1 LDWNRAAG
9 GLQAHGAG
17 ARPMRSDIGRGT
29 QKITGSL
36 IRSNNFRTIEAMA
49 NVVENLGK
57 LERRVTI
64 SLPKDAVQKE
74 VDSRIR
80 QLAKN
85 VRMPGFRPGK
95 VPLKMVTQ
103 QYSGQ
108 VQAEVLSDKV
118 GKQFFDISRAE
129 NLRVA
134 GQPSFAPKSDAA
146 ASDFAFDATF
156 EVYPEVT
163 LGDIANVEL
172 ERTTTTI
179 GEAEVDRTL
188 DILRKQRVH
197 YHVRGEAGEHGD
209 GGGEVAAKDGDRVTV
224 DFVGKLDGEAF
235 QGGTAEDFA
244 FVLGEGRMLPEFETA
259 ALGLKAG
266 ESREFD
272 LAFPADYHGK
282 EVAGKTAQFTITMKR
297 IEWPHLPE
305 IDAEF
310 AKSLG
315 IADGDL
321 VKMRAEIRDNL
332 EREAK
337 RRTQSIVK
345 NQVMD
350 ALLKVAE
357 LDVPNAL
364 IEQDQQ
370 RLVEMAR
377 QDLAQRGVPN
387 ADSAPIPA
395 EMFKEQAERRVK
407 LGLVLA
413 ELVKA
418 NQLEAKPE
426 QIRAEVDEFAKSYED
441 PKEVVRWY
449 YSNQQRLAEMESY
462 VVESNVVEFVLG
474 KAKVTDKEVS
484 FEELAS
490 ATAQPQA

>member
-1 LDWNRAAG
+1 
-9 GLQAHGAG
+9 
-17 ARPMRSDIGRGT
+17 
-29 QKITGSL
+29 
-36 IRSNNFRTIEAMA
+36 MA

-108 VQAEVLSDKV
+108 VEAEVLSDKV
-118 GKQFFDISRAE
+118 GKEFFDISRAE
-129 NLRVA
+129 SLRVA
-134 GQPSFAPKSDAA
+134 GQPSFAPKADAA
-146 ASDFAFDATF
+146 EGDYSFDATF

-163 LGDIANVEL
+163 IGDVSTSEI
-172 ERTTTTI
+172 ERTTTAI
-179 GEAEVDRTL
+179 SEGEIDRTL

-197 YHVRGEAGEHGD
+197 FHARGESGEHGD
-209 GGGEVAAKDGDRVTV
+209 GGADAAAKNGDRVTV
-224 DFVGKLDGEAF
+224 DFVGKIDDVAF
-235 QGGTAEDFA
+235 PGSSAEGFA

-259 ALGLKAG
+259 AVGLKVG

-272 LAFPADYHGK
+272 LKFPEDYHGK
-282 EVAGKTAQFTITMKR
+282 DVAGKTARFTITMQKV
-297 IEWPHLPE
+297 EWPHLPE

-321 VKMRAEIRDNL
+321 VKMRAEIKENL

-350 ALLKVAE
+350 ALLKIAE

-364 IEQDQQ
+364 VEQDQQ

-377 QDLAQRGVPN
+377 ADLEQRGVPN
-387 ADSAPIPA
+387 AKDAPIPA

-413 ELVKA
+413 ELVKS
-418 NQLEAKPE
+418 NGLEAKPE

-449 YSNQQRLAEMESY
+449 YSNQQRLAEMEAY
-462 VVESNVVEFVLG
+462 VVESNVVDFVLG
-474 KAKVTDKEVS
+474 KAKVTDKQVS

-490 ATAQPQA
+490 ATAQA

>member
-1 LDWNRAAG
+1 
-9 GLQAHGAG
+9 
-17 ARPMRSDIGRGT
+17 
-29 QKITGSL
+29 
-36 IRSNNFRTIEAMA
+36 MA

-64 SLPKDAVQKE
+64 SLPKDSVQKE
-74 VDSRIR
+74 IDSRIR

-103 QYSGQ
+103 QYAGQ
-108 VQAEVLSDKV
+108 VEAEVLSDKV

-134 GQPSFAPKSDAA
+134 GQPSFSPKEGAGEETY
-146 ASDFAFDATF
+146 AFDATF
-156 EVYPEVT
+156 EVYPEVK
-163 LGDIANVEL
+163 LGDLASAEVERAVTQIS
-172 ERTTTTI
+172 E
-179 GEAEVDRTL
+179 GEVDRTL

-197 YHVRGEAGEHGD
+197 YHARGEAGEHGD
-209 GGGEVAAKDGDRVTV
+209 GGGDVSAKSGDRVTV
-224 DFVGKLDGEAF
+224 DFVGKLDGVAF
-235 QGGTAEDFA
+235 EGGSAEDFA
-244 FVLGEGRMLPEFETA
+244 FVLGEGRMLPEFEQA
-259 ALGLKAG
+259 ATGLTVG
-266 ESREFD
+266 EAREFD
-272 LAFPADYHGK
+272 LKFPDDYHGK
-282 EVAGKTAQFTITMKR
+282 EVAGKTAQFTITMKK

-305 IDAEF
+305 VDAEF

-321 VKMRAEIRDNL
+321 AKMRAEIKENL

-337 RRTQSIVK
+337 RRTQSLVK

-357 LDVPNAL
+357 LEVPNAL
-364 IEQDQQ
+364 IEQDQE

-377 QDLAQRGVPN
+377 QDLVQRGVPN
-387 ADSAPIPA
+387 AANAPIPA

-413 ELVKA
+413 EVVKEHG
-418 NQLEAKPE
+418 LEAKPE
-426 QIRAEVDEFAKSYED
+426 QIRAEVEEFAKSYED
-441 PKEVVRWY
+441 PKEVIRWY
-449 YSNQQRLAEMESY
+449 YSNKQRLSEMEAY

-484 FEELAS
+484 FEALAS
-490 ATAQPQA
+490 ASAQA

>member
-1 LDWNRAAG
+1 LSIRR
-9 GLQAHGAG
+9 LHGWRG
-17 ARPMRSDIGRGT
+17 APARRITPPGRHG
-29 QKITGSL
+29 KENP

-64 SLPKDAVQKE
+64 SLPKEAVQKE
-74 VDSRIR
+74 IDARI
-80 QLAKN
+80 QKLAKN

-95 VPLKMVTQ
+95 VPLKMVAQ

-108 VQAEVLSDKV
+108 VEAEVLSDKI
-118 GKQFFDISRAE
+118 GQEFFTISRAE

-134 GQPSFAPKSDAA
+134 GQPSFEPKQEQAEDAY
-146 ASDFAFDATF
+146 AFDATF

-163 LGDIANVEL
+163 IGDLATAEVE
-172 ERTTTTI
+172 RSTTTI
-179 GEAEVDRTL
+179 GDAEIDRTL

-197 YHVRGEAGEHGD
+197 FHARGESGEHGD
-209 GGGEVAAKDGDRVTV
+209 GGADTAAQNGDRVTV
-224 DFVGKLDGEAF
+224 DFVGKLDGVAF
-235 QGGTAEDFA
+235 QGGTAEDFP
-244 FVLGEGRMLPEFETA
+244 FVLGEGRMLAEFETA

-272 LAFPADYHGK
+272 LKFPDDYHGK
-282 EVAGKTAQFTITMKR
+282 DVAGKTAQFTVTMKK
-297 IEWPHLPE
+297 IEWPHMPE
-305 IDAEF
+305 INADF

-315 IADGDL
+315 IEDGDL
-321 VKMRAEIRDNL
+321 AKMRNEIKDNL

-350 ALLKVAE
+350 ALLKISE
-357 LDVPNAL
+357 LDVPKAL

-387 ADSAPIPA
+387 AKDAPIPA
-395 EMFKEQAERRVK
+395 EMFTEQAERRVK

-418 NQLEAKPE
+418 NGLEAKAE

-449 YSNQQRLAEMESY
+449 YSNQQRLAEMEAF
-462 VVESNVVEFVLG
+462 VVESNVVDFVLG

-484 FEELAS
+484 FEALAG
-490 ATAQPQA
+490 ATAQA

>member
-1 LDWNRAAG
+1 
-9 GLQAHGAG
+9 
-17 ARPMRSDIGRGT
+17 
-29 QKITGSL
+29 
-36 IRSNNFRTIEAMA
+36 MA

-74 VDSRIR
+74 IESRIR
-80 QLAKN
+80 QIAKN

-103 QYSGQ
+103 QYAGQ
-108 VQAEVLSDKV
+108 VEAEVLSDKV

-134 GQPSFAPKSDAA
+134 GQPSFSPKEDSDAD
-146 ASDFAFDATF
+146 SYAFDATF
-156 EVYPEVT
+156 EVYPEVKI
-163 LGDIANVEL
+163 GEL
-172 ERTTTTI
+172 STAEIERSVTTI
-179 GEAEVDRTL
+179 SEAEVDRTL
-188 DILRKQRVH
+188 EILRKQRVH
-197 YHVRGEAGEHGD
+197 FHARGEAGEHGD
-209 GGGEVAAKDGDRVTV
+209 GGANAAAQSGDRVTI
-224 DFVGKLDGEAF
+224 DFVGKIDGEAF
-235 QGGTAEDFA
+235 QGGTADDFV
-244 FVLGEGRMLPEFETA
+244 FVLGEGRMLPEFEQA
-259 ALGLKAG
+259 ATGLAVG
-266 ESREFD
+266 ETREFD
-272 LAFPADYHGK
+272 LKFPDDYHGK
-282 EVAGKTAQFTITMKR
+282 EVAGKTAQFTITMKK

-305 IDAEF
+305 IDADF

-321 VKMRAEIRDNL
+321 TKMRAEIKENL

-337 RRTQSIVK
+337 RRSQSIVK

-350 ALLKVAE
+350 ALLKISE
-357 LDVPNAL
+357 LDVPKAL
-364 IEQDQQ
+364 IEQDQE

-377 QDLAQRGVPN
+377 QDLVQRGVPN
-387 ADSAPIPA
+387 AANAPIPA

-418 NQLEAKPE
+418 NNLEAKPE
-426 QIRAEVDEFAKSYED
+426 QIRAEVEEFAKSYED
-441 PKEVVRWY
+441 PKEVIRWY
-449 YSNQQRLAEMESY
+449 YSNKQRLAEMEAY

-484 FEELAS
+484 FEALAS
-490 ATAQPQA
+490 ASAQA

>member
-1 LDWNRAAG
+1 
-9 GLQAHGAG
+9 
-17 ARPMRSDIGRGT
+17 
-29 QKITGSL
+29 
-36 IRSNNFRTIEAMA
+36 MA

-108 VQAEVLSDKV
+108 VEAEVLSDKV
-118 GKQFFDISRAE
+118 GKEFFDISRAE

-134 GQPSFAPKSDAA
+134 GQPSFAPKADAA
-146 ASDFAFDATF
+146 EGDYAFDATF
-156 EVYPEVT
+156 EVYPEVK
-163 LGDIANVEL
+163 LGDVASAEI
-172 ERTTTTI
+172 ERTTTSIT
-179 GEAEVDRTL
+179 EAEIDRTL

-197 YHVRGEAGEHGD
+197 FHARGEAGEHGD
-209 GGGEVAAKDGDRVTV
+209 GGADTAAKSGDRVTV
-224 DFVGKLDGEAF
+224 DFVGKIDDVAF
-235 QGGTAEDFA
+235 PGGSAEGFA

-259 ALGLKAG
+259 ATGLKQS
-266 ESREFD
+266 ESKEFD
-272 LAFPADYHGK
+272 LTFPADYHGK
-282 EVAGKTAQFTITMKR
+282 DVAGKTAKFTITMQK

-321 VKMRAEIRDNL
+321 DKMRAEIKDNL

-337 RRTQSIVK
+337 RRTQAIVK

-350 ALLKVAE
+350 ALLKISE
-357 LDVPNAL
+357 LEVPNAL
-364 IEQDQQ
+364 VAQDQL

-377 QDLAQRGVPN
+377 ADLAQRGVPN
-387 ADSAPIPA
+387 AKDAPIPV
-395 EMFKEQAERRVK
+395 EMFKDQAERRVK

-413 ELVKA
+413 EVVKA
-418 NQLEAKPE
+418 NGLEAKPE

-449 YSNQQRLAEMESY
+449 YSNQQRLAEMEAF
-462 VVESNVVEFVLG
+462 VVESNVVDFVLG
-474 KAKVTDKEVS
+474 RAKVTDKLVS

-490 ATAQPQA
+490 ATAQA

>member
-1 LDWNRAAG
+1 MANPRGAAPG
-9 GLQAHGAG
+9 EKNGK
-17 ARPMRSDIGRGT
+17 PDIC
-29 QKITGSL
+29 
-36 IRSNNFRTIEAMA
+36 SNTFGWIEFMA

-103 QYSGQ
+103 QYAGQ
-108 VQAEVLSDKV
+108 VEAEVLSDKV
-118 GKQFFDISRAE
+118 GKEFFDISRAE

-134 GQPSFAPKSDAA
+134 GQPSFAAKEGAEETA
-146 ASDFAFDATF
+146 YAFDATF

-163 LGDIANVEL
+163 IGDVSSAEI
-172 ERTTTTI
+172 ERQVATI
-179 GEAEVDRTL
+179 GDAEIDRTL
-188 DILRKQRVH
+188 EILRKQRVQFSP
-197 YHVRGEAGEHGD
+197 RESAGQDGD
-209 GGGEVAAKDGDRVTV
+209 LTAKDGDRATV
-224 DFVGKLDGEAF
+224 DFVGKIDGEVF
-235 QGGTAEDFA
+235 DGGSGVDFA
-244 FVLGEGRMLPEFETA
+244 FVLGEKLMLPEFEKA
-259 ALGLKAG
+259 VLGLKAG
-266 ESREFD
+266 DSCEFD
-272 LAFPADYHGK
+272 LTFPDDYQGEH
-282 EVAGKTAQFTITMKR
+282 VAGKSAHFSLTVKKVESPQ
-297 IEWPHLPE
+297 WPEL
-305 IDAEF
+305 DAEF

-315 IADGDL
+315 VADGDT
-321 VKMRAEIRDNL
+321 VKMRAEIKDNL

-337 RRTQSIVK
+337 RRVQSTLK

-350 ALLKVAE
+350 ALLKLVE
-357 LDVPNAL
+357 LDVPTAL
-364 IEQDQQ
+364 VKQDQL

-387 ADSAPIPA
+387 ADKAPIPV
-395 EMFKEQAERRVK
+395 ELFKPQAERRVK
-407 LGLVLA
+407 LGLLLA
-413 ELVKA
+413 ELVKQ
-418 NQLEAKPE
+418 NKLEAKPE

-449 YSNQQRLAEMESY
+449 YSDQQRLAEMEAY
-462 VVESNVVEFVLG
+462 VVESNVVDFVLG

-490 ATAQPQA
+490 ATQQQA

>member
-1 LDWNRAAG
+1 
-9 GLQAHGAG
+9 
-17 ARPMRSDIGRGT
+17 
-29 QKITGSL
+29 
-36 IRSNNFRTIEAMA
+36 MA

-64 SLPKDAVQKE
+64 SLQKDTVQKE
-74 VDSRIR
+74 IDSRIR

-103 QYSGQ
+103 QYAGQ
-108 VQAEVLSDKV
+108 VEAEVLSDKV

-134 GQPSFAPKSDAA
+134 GQPSFSPKEGAA
-146 ASDFAFDATF
+146 DDTYAFDATF
-156 EVYPEVT
+156 EVYPEVKI
-163 LGDIANVEL
+163 GDLASAEVE
-172 ERTTTTI
+172 RSVTQIT
-179 GEAEVDRTL
+179 EAEVDRTL

-197 YHVRGEAGEHGD
+197 YHARGEAGEHGD
-209 GGGEVAAKDGDRVTV
+209 GGADLAAKNGDRVTV
-224 DFVGKLDGEAF
+224 DFVGKLDGVAF
-235 QGGTAEDFA
+235 EGGTAEDFA
-244 FVLGEGRMLPEFETA
+244 FVLGEGRMLPEFEQA
-259 ALGLKAG
+259 ATGLSVG
-266 ESREFD
+266 EQREFD
-272 LAFPADYHGK
+272 LKFPDDYHGK
-282 EVAGKTAQFTITMKR
+282 EVAGKTAQFTITMKK

-305 IDAEF
+305 VDAEF
-310 AKSLG
+310 AKTLG

-321 VKMRAEIRDNL
+321 TKMRAEIKENL

-337 RRTQSIVK
+337 RRTQSLVK

-350 ALLKVAE
+350 ALLKVSE

-387 ADSAPIPA
+387 AADAPIPA

-413 ELVKA
+413 ELVKQ
-418 NQLEAKPE
+418 NGLEAKPE
-426 QIRAEVDEFAKSYED
+426 QIRAEVEEFAKSYED
-441 PKEVVRWY
+441 PKEVIRWY
-449 YSNQQRLAEMESY
+449 YSNKQRLAEMEAY

-484 FEELAS
+484 FEALAS
-490 ATAQPQA
+490 ASAQA

>member
-1 LDWNRAAG
+1 
-9 GLQAHGAG
+9 
-17 ARPMRSDIGRGT
+17 
-29 QKITGSL
+29 
-36 IRSNNFRTIEAMA
+36 MA

-64 SLPKDAVQKE
+64 SLPKEAVQKE
-74 VDSRIR
+74 IDSRIR
-80 QLAKN
+80 QIAKN

-103 QYSGQ
+103 QYAGQ
-108 VQAEVLSDKV
+108 VEAEVLSDKV

-134 GQPSFAPKSDAA
+134 GQPSFSPKEGAA
-146 ASDFAFDATF
+146 ADAYAFDATF

-163 LGDIANVEL
+163 IADVSTAEVE
-172 ERTTTTI
+172 RSVTTI
-179 GEAEVDRTL
+179 SEAEVDRTL

-197 YHVRGEAGEHGD
+197 YHVRGEAGEQGD
-209 GGGEVAAKDGDRVTV
+209 GGADTAAQSGDRVTV
-224 DFVGKLDGEAF
+224 DFVGKIDDVAF
-235 QGGTAEDFA
+235 QGGTAEDFV
-244 FVLGEGRMLPEFETA
+244 FVLGEARMLPEFEQA
-259 ALGLKAG
+259 ATGLKAG
-266 ESREFD
+266 ETREFD
-272 LAFPADYHGK
+272 LKFPDDYQGK
-282 EVAGKTAQFTITMKR
+282 EVAGKTAQFTITMKKV
-297 IEWPHLPE
+297 EWPRLPE
-305 IDAEF
+305 IDADF

-321 VKMRAEIRDNL
+321 TKMRAEIKENL

-337 RRTQSIVK
+337 RRTQAIVK

-350 ALLKVAE
+350 ALLKLAE
-357 LDVPNAL
+357 LDVPKAL
-364 IEQDQQ
+364 IEQDQE

-377 QDLAQRGVPN
+377 QDLAQRGIPDAAN
-387 ADSAPIPA
+387 APIPA

-418 NQLEAKPE
+418 NNLEAKPE
-426 QIRAEVDEFAKSYED
+426 QIRAEVEEFAKSYED
-441 PKEVVRWY
+441 PKEVIRWY
-449 YSNQQRLAEMESY
+449 YSNKQRLAEMEAY

-484 FEELAS
+484 FEALAS
-490 ATAQPQA
+490 ASAQA

>member
-1 LDWNRAAG
+1 
-9 GLQAHGAG
+9 
-17 ARPMRSDIGRGT
+17 
-29 QKITGSL
+29 
-36 IRSNNFRTIEAMA
+36 MA

-64 SLPKDAVQKE
+64 SLPKDVVQKE
-74 VDSRIR
+74 IDARI
-80 QLAKN
+80 QKLAKN

-95 VPLKMVTQ
+95 VPLKMVAQ
-103 QYSGQ
+103 QYAGQ
-108 VQAEVLSDKV
+108 VEAEVLSDKI
-118 GKQFFDISRAE
+118 GQEFFTISRAE

-134 GQPSFAPKSDAA
+134 GQPSFAPKEDTQQESTY
-146 ASDFAFDATF
+146 AFDATF
-156 EVYPEVT
+156 EVYPEVKI
-163 LGDIANVEL
+163 GDLATAEVE
-172 ERTTTTI
+172 RSTTTTTI
-179 GEAEVDRTL
+179 GDAEIDRTL

-197 YHVRGEAGEHGD
+197 FHARGEGGEHGD
-209 GGGEVAAKDGDRVTV
+209 GGADTAAQNGDRVTV
-224 DFVGKLDGEAF
+224 DFVGKIDGVAF
-235 QGGTAEDFA
+235 QGGTAEDFV

-272 LAFPADYHGK
+272 LKFPDDYHGK
-282 EVAGKTAQFTITMKR
+282 DVAGKTAQFTVTLKKV
-297 IEWPHLPE
+297 EWPHLPE
-305 IDAEF
+305 IDADF

-315 IADGDL
+315 VEDGDL
-321 VKMRAEIRDNL
+321 TKMRAEIKENL

-350 ALLKVAE
+350 ALLKISE
-357 LDVPNAL
+357 LDVPKAL

-387 ADSAPIPA
+387 AKDAPIPA
-395 EMFKEQAERRVK
+395 EMFADQAERRVK

-418 NQLEAKPE
+418 NGLEAKPE

-449 YSNQQRLAEMESY
+449 YSNQQRLAEMEAF
-462 VVESNVVEFVLG
+462 VVESNVVDFVLG

-484 FEELAS
+484 FEALAS
-490 ATAQPQA
+490 ATAQA